1 MELQKS
7 NILTHFYL
15 RLLHE
20 SCSLFCCLMW
30 ESDTSKSAF
39 PLVRLG
45 SGVQLG
51 RGPQLGRHTKDC
63 AVPGKLEI
71 RVALGIFLF
80 IAPGQKGSLR
90 NTCVCVCVCVYM
102 HTYMGKHIYAR
113 IPTCTWSVCI
123 HVYIHT
129 HLHVY
134 SMLLLSHFS
143 RVQLCATP

>member
-90 NTCVCVCVCVYM
+90 NTCVCVCVCVCTCTHIWVNIYM
-102 HTYMGKHIYAR
+102 HAYPQAHGQYAYMY
-113 IPTCTWSVCI
+113 T
-123 HVYIHT
+123 YIHT
-129 HLHVY
+129 CMYTV
-134 SMLLLSHFS
+134 
-143 RVQLCATP
+143 CCC

>member
-15 RLLHE
+15 RLLHG

-30 ESDTSKSAF
+30 ESDMPKSAF

-51 RGPQLGRHTKDC
+51 GRPQLGRHAKDC
-63 AVPGKLEI
+63 LLCQVSWKSEW
-71 RVALGIFLF
+71 LF
-80 IAPGQKGSLR
+80 IAPGQRGSSR
-90 NTCVCVCVCVYM
+90 NSCVCVCVYVCVCM
-102 HTYMGKHIYAR
+102 HTYMGTHIYAC
-113 IPTCTWSVCI
+113 IPTCSWSVCI
-123 HVYIHT
+123 HVCEHT

-134 SMLLLSHFS
+134 STQAHKY
-143 RVQLCATP
+143 TDTHT